1 MVCVDQQPLPNSQGR
16 NSCPQEPQYRSCWV
30 SWGVQGPV
38 GCSCPL
44 YLPGAQPRGEELWAL
59 HHSHKLPLG

>member
-30 SWGVQGPV
+30 LREVQGMQLPTLPPRSSASWT
-38 GCSCPL
+38 GALGLAPL
-44 YLPGAQPRGEELWAL
+44 T
-59 HHSHKLPLG
+59 